1 MDWNLSSEREA
12 VKLTF
17 ALLVYG
23 QLNAVP
29 VFESFQSGTA
39 HRLINGVIPRVSL
52 ELRLL
57 GALQSL
63 FTNFQSLGLLVGG
76 TGTAYLSVEGLLI
89 IKIAVNT
96 YCALHICQVLF

>member
-1 MDWNLSSEREA
+1 M
-12 VKLTF
+12 KLTF
-17 ALLVYG
+17 ILLVYG

-29 VFESFQSGTA
+29 VFGSFQSRTG
-39 HRLINGVIPRVSL
+39 HRLINNVIPRVSL
-52 ELRLL
+52 EPQLL

-76 TGTAYLSVEGLLI
+76 TGTAHLSVEGLLI
-89 IKIAVNT
+89 IKIAANT

>member
-1 MDWNLSSEREA
+1 M
-12 VKLTF
+12 KLTF
-17 ALLVYG
+17 ILLVYG

-29 VFESFQSGTA
+29 VFGSFQSGTG
-39 HRLINGVIPRVSL
+39 HRLINNVIPRVSL
-52 ELRLL
+52 EPQLL

-76 TGTAYLSVEGLLI
+76 TGTAHLSVEGLLI
-89 IKIAVNT
+89 IKIAANT